1 MRRFVL
7 EADVVEDVFLAADRQ
22 RGVEVVERPDGV
34 LVQGEALESIS
45 LNRFG
50 RNLRTKLVRCR
61 LQGCKFSSFM
71 AF

>member
-1 MRRFVL
+1 VRRFVL

-45 LNRFG
+45 
-50 RNLRTKLVRCR
+50 
-61 LQGCKFSSFM
+61 
-71 AF
+71 